1 MKDRKTDL
9 AVIGAGTAGLAA
21 YRAAKAHTD
30 SVLLIEGGPYG
41 TTCARVGCMPSKLLI
56 AAAEAAHVHEHS
68 SLFGVD
74 YAAPHIRG
82 EDVLS
87 RVRSERD
94 RFAGFVI
101 ESVNNLP
108 EQDKVRGYARFL
120 DDHRLQIGDD
130 LIIEAERIVI
140 ATGSRPKM
148 LPLFE
153 QAGDRLLIN
162 DDVFELETLPKRIVV
177 FGPGVVGLELGQALS
192 RLGVEIYMFGHGGAL
207 AILSDPEIR
216 DYALNHF
223 SKEFYLDI
231 DAKIESIELVGD
243 QVQVRFEHREKG
255 LITESFDYLLAAIGR
270 QSNVDKLGLE
280 NTSLSL
286 DDRGIPVFDHF
297 SQQCGDSHIFIAGD
311 ANDFRPLLHEAADEG
326 KTAGDNAGR
335 FPHTRDT
342 IRRTPLG
349 IVFSDPQIATVGLNL
364 PLVKSL
370 CQQHYATGSVSFE
383 DQGRSRVMGVNH
395 GLLKLYGEQGTGL
408 LLGAEM
414 FGPAAEHIG
423 HLLSWAIQKR
433 MTVSEILERPF
444 YHPVIEEGVRT
455 ALRDLNERLHIGPE
469 MVERSLDCGPGA

>member
-1 MKDRKTDL
+1 MKQQKTDV

-30 SVLLIEGGPYG
+30 NVLLIEGGPYG

-56 AAAEAAHVHEHS
+56 AAADAAHIHKYS

-82 EDVLS
+82 EDVFK

-94 RFAGFVI
+94 RFAGFVV

-108 EQDKVRGYARFL
+108 EEDKVRGYAHFL
-120 DDHRLQIGDD
+120 DNHRLQIGDD
-130 LIIEAERIVI
+130 LIIEAERIVV
-140 ATGSRPKM
+140 AAGSRPKM
-148 LPLFE
+148 IPLLE

-177 FGPGVVGLELGQALS
+177 FGPGVIGLELGQALS

-207 AILSDPEIR
+207 GILSDPEIR

-223 SKEFYLDI
+223 SKEFYIDI
-231 DAKIESIELVGD
+231 DAKVESIEKIGD
-243 QVQVRFEHREKG
+243 QVQVTFEHREKG
-255 LITESFDYLLAAIGR
+255 SITESFDYLLAAIGR

-286 DDRGIPVFDHF
+286 DDRGIPIFDIF

-311 ANDFRPLLHEAADEG
+311 VNDFRPLLHEAADEG
-326 KTAGDNAGR
+326 KAAGDNAGR
-335 FPHTRDT
+335 FPHVRDKM
-342 IRRTPLG
+342 RRTPLG
-349 IVFSDPQIATVGLNL
+349 VVFTDPQIATVGLNL
-364 PLVKSL
+364 PLVKAR
-370 CQQHYATGSVSFE
+370 CQQYYATGSVSFE

-395 GLLKLYGEQGTGL
+395 GLLKLYGEQGSGL

-414 FGPAAEHIG
+414 FGPKAEHIG

-433 MTVSEILERPF
+433 LTVSEVLDLPF

-469 MVERSLDCGPGA
+469 AVAHSLDCGPGA

>member
-1 MKDRKTDL
+1 
-9 AVIGAGTAGLAA
+9 V
-21 YRAAKAHTD
+21 
-30 SVLLIEGGPYG
+30 V
-41 TTCARVGCMPSKLLI
+41 
-56 AAAEAAHVHEHS
+56 
-68 SLFGVD
+68 
-74 YAAPHIRG
+74 
-82 EDVLS
+82 
-87 RVRSERD
+87 
-94 RFAGFVI
+94 

-177 FGPGVVGLELGQALS
+177 FGPGVIGLELGQALS

-349 IVFSDPQIATVGLNL
+349 IVFSDPQIATIGLNL

-370 CQQHYATGSVSFE
+370 CQQHYATGSVSFK
-383 DQGRSRVMGVNH
+383 DQGRSPGH
-395 GLLKLYGEQGTGL
+395 G
-408 LLGAEM
+408 
-414 FGPAAEHIG
+414 
-423 HLLSWAIQKR
+423 
-433 MTVSEILERPF
+433 
-444 YHPVIEEGVRT
+444 
-455 ALRDLNERLHIGPE
+455 
-469 MVERSLDCGPGA
+469 C